1 MWNEILAWIVG
12 NPYLALGAGIA
23 IAEAVTRLTPTKKD
37 DGFVQRLGE
46 LIKLV
51 LDSLSLPNLEKKKI
65 VKKKKK

>member
-1 MWNEILAWIVG
+1 MWNELLGWVVG

-23 IAEAVTRLTPTKKD
+23 IAEAITRLTPTKKD

-51 LDSLSLPNLEKKKI
+51 LDSISTPNNIKKI
-65 VKKKKK
+65 VKKKK